1 MRYDVSYKRFDR
13 KRKVPSLRYG
23 KPCDKLLGIIN
34 EVEYKRYLYSKD
46 LMFGMYFVDI
56 KWIEAKKKK
65 KMILNCF
72 DSGFLFGK
80 YGKIK

>member
-65 KMILNCF
+65 KWYWIALIVDFSLVNTER
-72 DSGFLFGK
+72 
-80 YGKIK
+80 

>member
-13 KRKVPSLRYG
+13 KRKIPSLRYG

-56 KWIEAKKKK
+56 K
-65 KMILNCF
+65 
-72 DSGFLFGK
+72 
-80 YGKIK
+80 